1 MQGLCGGGEFS
12 AGRTEQGLWGRAPLP
27 QHTWLGPDMGEPQ
40 KAQSGISTGAPGQGG
55 SQDGQSLTPL
65 PSSEM
70 QYFWISHSM
79 MSLPA

>member
-1 MQGLCGGGEFS
+1 
-12 AGRTEQGLWGRAPLP
+12 
-27 QHTWLGPDMGEPQ
+27 MGEPQ